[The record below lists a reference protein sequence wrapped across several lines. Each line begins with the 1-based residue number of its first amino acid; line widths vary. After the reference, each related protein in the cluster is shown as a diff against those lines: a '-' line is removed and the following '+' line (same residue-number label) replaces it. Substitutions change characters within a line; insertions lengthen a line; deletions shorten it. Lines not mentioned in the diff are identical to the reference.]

1 MKISEMLDQAVT
13 AALEA
18 AGAQGA
24 PAVVRQAQR
33 PEFGHYQANGVMG
46 AAKKLGMNPRELAAK
61 VLEHLDLPAA
71 DKVEIAG
78 PGFLNIHLSNA
89 FLTDA
94 VESLRDDERLGIETR
109 EPLNIVVDY
118 SAPNLMKEMHIGH
131 LRTTSIGDA
140 LVRMLEF
147 LGHNVIR
154 QNHVGDWG
162 AQFGSLLAYLDT
174 LGNEEIRTELKD
186 LEAFYRVASG
196 MFRSDESFAEKA
208 RGYVV
213 RLQNGDERCMAL
225 WQQFIEESIRHC
237 QEVYDKLDITLQR
250 EDIAAES
257 MYNADLATV
266 VEELTAKGLITE
278 SDGALCVFLDQFKG
292 KDGTPLPAIVRKSD
306 GGYGYMATDLAAARH
321 RSQQLKADIALYV
334 VGAPQT
340 LHFQQVFAVARAAG
354 YIGEDQDF
362 RHLPFGSVLNS
373 EGKMFKTRDGADV
386 KLIDVVDEALT
397 RAYDVVTAKNDE
409 LSEDERREIARVVG
423 PGAMKY
429 AELSKNRTTDYIFDF
444 DQMLSFDGNTAPYL
458 QYAYTRI
465 RSVFRRAGVA
475 PAEAGGAV
483 ALGEDA
489 EIALALKLLQFEEAI
504 TASLEDY
511 QPNLLCNYL
520 FELAGIFTSF
530 YEACP
535 ILKAD
540 DATRASRLALCDVTA
555 RTLQRGLGLLGIFTV
570 EQM

>member
-196 MFRSDESFAEKA
+196 MFRSDERFAEKA

-266 VEELTAKGLITE
+266 VEELTVKGLITE

-321 RSQQLKADIALYV
+321 RSLQLKADIALYV

-354 YIGEDQDF
+354 YIGDDQDF

-483 ALGEDA
+483 ALGDDA
-489 EIALALKLLQFEEAI
+489 EVALALKLLQFEEAI
-504 TASLEDY
+504 TAALEDY